1 MNNQK
6 SLSVLVQGAI
16 NQLDYKGLLA
26 LIRISVDEPEIK
38 QKLDKAIAISPGIE
52 ISQILAEHSYDDLFG
67 EILGSLG
74 KVENQG
80 YFTSASQIQE
90 LKKAIIA
97 CFPDN
102 E

>member
-38 QKLDKAIAISPGIE
+38 EKLDEAIAISPGIE
-52 ISQILAEHSYDDLFG
+52 IRQILAEHGYDDIMA

-74 KVENQG
+74 HFENHS
-80 YFTSASQIQE
+80 YFTSVSQITQ
-90 LKKAIIA
+90 LKQAITA
-97 CFPDN
+97 CFVDN
-102 E
+102 D